1 MAAVKKIQSV
11 FFVLVLLTSSLYAQ
25 ETNVSQSVLFK
36 EGVEFY
42 KTGDYEKAIE
52 KFDKALEEKEEGDS
66 SVVKLFKAKALEK
79 TGNKEKAKIILAEII
94 KDEKDVPYKDEAR
107 VDMAHICFEEGE
119 YYKAAEEF
127 LRIIEESKSQEYI
140 ADSKGY
146 LENIAIDYLR
156 ADLIDSLSAK
166 SSGDWTKAFLLLVA
180 GKKLDS
186 MGETKQAKNKYFTII
201 EKYPNSEEHSFAVK
215 YFTGGAG
222 DTLKTETEMIIIGVV
237 LPLKLGEGA
246 GSSIAREVLEGIKF
260 ATHEH
265 NTQSEK
271 KVGLK
276 IFDTN
281 GDPEKIKILHDEI
294 KNTRGIRAILGPLFS
309 EESGLVC
316 TEYEDLKIPILSPT
330 ATDDDLTKKCA
341 YFYQLN
347 PSFTMRGKGLAQY
360 IYFVENKKKMVVIS
374 SEEGYSKNLARSF
387 IEEFTNLGGKIVKK
401 FTYSIKEPQIDS
413 VFEYLKKR
421 SKDYEGIYIPL
432 SSENLAPNFLSGFLT
447 SEVKANIYGNQ
458 DWLNSKGLENHTEL
472 NNRFVVSSDYF
483 IDYQSEEFSQFNKMF
498 NEKTNLEVNR
508 NVLYGYDAAKY
519 LLGILLLSNKEKS
532 LEELLADDK
541 LTVSGLH
548 NSIGLDSGRANRY
561 QNIIRFK
568 NNVFELIDRFRTE
581 K

>member
-1 MAAVKKIQSV
+1 MIALKKILSV
-11 FFVLVLLTSSLYAQ
+11 FCVLVYLTCSLFAQ
-25 ETNVSQSVLFK
+25 ETNITQRVLFN

-42 KTGDYEKAIE
+42 KAGDYKKAIE
-52 KFDKALEEKEEGDS
+52 KFDLALEEKGDGDS
-66 SVVKLFKAKALEK
+66 SVVKLFKAKALEQ
-79 TGNKEKAKIILAEII
+79 TGNKERAKAILAEII
-94 KDEKDVPYKDEAR
+94 KDERNTRYRDEAR
-107 VDMAHICFEEGE
+107 VDIARFYFEEGG

-127 LRIIEESKSQEYI
+127 LKII
-140 ADSKGY
+140 ADSKSPEYVADAKGY
-146 LENIAIDYLR
+146 LENIAIGYLGV
-156 ADLIDSLSAK
+156 DLIDSLSAK
-166 SSGDWTKAFLLLVA
+166 SNKDEIKAFLLLVA

-186 MGETKQAKNKYFTII
+186 TGKTKEAKNKYFTII
-201 EKYPNSEEHSFAVK
+201 EKYPNSEEHVFAVK

-222 DTLKTETEMIIIGVV
+222 DTVKTKTESIIIGVV

-265 NTQSEK
+265 NIQSDK

-281 GDPEKIKILHDEI
+281 GNPEKIKILHDEI
-294 KNTRGIRAILGPLFS
+294 KTTPGIRAILGPLFS

-316 TEYEDLKIPILSPT
+316 TEYEDLRIPILSPT
-330 ATDDDLTKKCA
+330 ATDDDLTKRCA

-347 PSFTMRGKGLAQY
+347 PPFLLRGKGFAQY
-360 IYFVENKKKMVVIS
+360 IYFVENKKKIVVIS
-374 SEEGYSKNLARSF
+374 STEGYSKNLAQSF

-401 FTYSIKEPQIDS
+401 FNYSIKEPQIDS

-432 SSENLAPNFLSGFLT
+432 SSDNLAPHFLSGFLT
-447 SEVKANIYGNQ
+447 NEIKANIYGNQ
-458 DWLNSKGLENHTEL
+458 DWLNSKGLESHSEL

-519 LLGILLLSNKEKS
+519 LLGILLVSNKEKS